1 MCAAVVL
8 ERREWTNV
16 DHPLQVTAASKQLHL
31 LFGQW
36 QKDFFLNKSREE
48 AELEQYF
55 LA

>member
-1 MCAAVVL
+1 VRA
-8 ERREWTNV
+8 
-16 DHPLQVTAASKQLHL
+16 QGQQLHL

-36 QKDFFLNKSREE
+36 QKDFFTNKSREE